1 MAAEDGVRFMQEMM
15 ELSSQQQKE
24 QLPPRAIQI
33 VSHPFF
39 GRVVLTAG
47 PAQFGTDLSKSST
60 GVRGFVTVAEPYSG
74 CSEIVNAEY
83 IQGHIALLQRGQ
95 CMFAEK
101 ARHIQKAGAIG
112 GIVIDDNEG
121 SSSDTAPLFQM
132 AGDGRST
139 DDITLPLLFLFHKEG
154 NILLEALKEYREV
167 EVLLSDKAR
176 DRGADVQEREEDCLT
191 EATTPTSHEPIGQSQ
206 MSTVELDESAPEEV
220 SPVDEDT
227 SPAEEVSAPKEEVK
241 TAEAEPAVAQPQE
254 DRDSEKEEKPEEDTD
269 SSSQSV
275 DEMLADWRE
284 DLEAFKQMEKDE
296 L

>member
-1 MAAEDGVRFMQEMM
+1 M
-15 ELSSQQQKE
+15 
-24 QLPPRAIQI
+24 
-33 VSHPFF
+33 
-39 GRVVLTAG
+39 T
-47 PAQFGTDLSKSST
+47 
-60 GVRGFVTVAEPYSG
+60 
-74 CSEIVNAEY
+74 
-83 IQGHIALLQRGQ
+83 
-95 CMFAEK
+95 
-101 ARHIQKAGAIG
+101 HIQHHAVLVVSLLMKT
-112 GIVIDDNEG
+112 V
-121 SSSDTAPLFQM
+121 
-132 AGDGRST
+132 
-139 DDITLPLLFLFHKEG
+139 LFLTENG
-154 NILLEALKEYREV
+154 YQEASIDYRGGRGGV
-167 EVLLSDKAR
+167 FVCQAVSSHAPASLS
-176 DRGADVQEREEDCLT
+176 GADVQEREEDCLT